1 MDYWVD
7 TDRIFEPGERDSF
20 PLIHMTQNWE
30 ILELI
35 LTEGL
40 KPSYCKE
47 NITNN
52 KENKGA
58 CFPMISTSN
67 VDSDFAISYQKSYGT
82 LGIILSKKWG
92 EENDFNP
99 VLYLERTS
107 DLTNDIIGNFKDI
120 TTTSKDELE
129 NALNGVKID
138 HKSLLTKQQIKI
150 FAHSKNYDGI
160 LVRNNTLMAE
170 KYPYGMEREWRK
182 IIQQEKVPYF
192 LVGEDMDKK
201 ADFNELIKDLR
212 VDFSIDHLLGV
223 IVESDWQVE
232 RVKEIIN
239 KKFNLKEFPESI
251 KIKINPARHVPDEG

>member
-7 TDRIFEPGERDSF
+7 TDRFFEPSERESF

-47 NITNN
+47 NLTND
-52 KENKGA
+52 KENKEA

-67 VDSDFAISYQKSYGT
+67 VSSDFAIAYQKSYGT

-99 VLYLERTS
+99 VLYLERAS
-107 DLTNDIIGNFKDI
+107 DLTNEIIDNFENI
-120 TTTSKDELE
+120 TATSKDKLD
-129 NALNGVKID
+129 NALNGLMTD
-138 HKSLLTKQQIKI
+138 YKSLLTKQQIKI

-160 LVRNNTLMAE
+160 LVRNNTLRA
-170 KYPYGMEREWRK
+170 KNYPYGMEREWRK
-182 IIQQEKVPYF
+182 IIRQEKIPYF
-192 LVGEDMDKK
+192 LVGEDVDKK
-201 ADFNELIKDLR
+201 AEFNELIKDLR
-212 VDFSIDHLLGV
+212 VDFSVDHLQGV
-223 IVESDWQVE
+223 IVESDWQVD
-232 RVKEIIN
+232 RVKKIITD
-239 KKFNLKEFPESI
+239 KYKLKEFPDRIE
-251 KIKINPARHVPDEG
+251 IKINQSRHVPDEG